1 MRWFR
6 RHIGLGSRLALFALA
21 VQLVLSFG
29 HVHVVKLAPASSQAG
44 ISLAQV
50 PDQGGAPTRDRHTGA
65 NDFCAIC
72 ATVSLVASSVL
83 PTASSVL
90 PPVWRAHRWPSDVV
104 DTQIS
109 FDPFVSF
116 QARAPPLVV

>member
-1 MRWFR
+1 MHWFR

-21 VQLVLSFG
+21 VQLMLSFG
-29 HVHVVKLAPASSQAG
+29 HVHVAKLAPASSQAG

-50 PDQGGAPTRDRHTGA
+50 PDQGGAPSRDRHSGA

-72 ATVSLVASSVL
+72 AAVSLVASSVL
-83 PTASSVL
+83 PAASSVL
-90 PPVWRAHRWPSDVV
+90 PPVAREHRWPSEVV
-104 DTQIS
+104 ETRIS
-109 FDPFVSF
+109 SDPFLLF